1 MSDPGATQFLYK
13 PGSDIPANLGLLD
26 MLAALRWV
34 QKEIAVF
41 GGDAE
46 RVTIFGESAGGMA
59 CGALLG
65 SPLSK
70 GLFSRAICISGSAS
84 AAQSEASAGEAAAA
98 LAAEL
103 GIPYGTCSPET
114 SLAFCSARY
123 LCLYLWRSS
132 CQELLQHFH
141 GRRCLVCHR
150 GAMRG

>member
-1 MSDPGATQFLYK
+1 MYTICVCICAIYVVRGRYK
-13 PGSDIPANLGLLD
+13 PGGDIPANLGLLD

-34 QKEIAVF
+34 QKEIAAF

-84 AAQSEASAGEAAAA
+84 AAQSEQSAGASADA
-98 LAAEL
+98 LAKEL
-103 GIPYGTCSPET
+103 GIPYGTHMR
-114 SLAFCSARY
+114 FVY
-123 LCLYLWRSS
+123 
-132 CQELLQHFH
+132 
-141 GRRCLVCHR
+141 
-150 GAMRG
+150 GAIERH

>member
-1 MSDPGATQFLYK
+1 
-13 PGSDIPANLGLLD
+13 

-34 QKEIAVF
+34 QKEIAAF

-84 AAQSEASAGEAAAA
+84 AAQSEGSAGKSANA
-98 LAAEL
+98 LAKEL
-103 GIPYGTCSPET
+103 GIPYGTHLPVVYG
-114 SLAFCSARY
+114 AN
-123 LCLYLWRSS
+123 
-132 CQELLQHFH
+132 
-141 GRRCLVCHR
+141 RRVGLH
-150 GAMRG
+150 